1 MGQRLV
7 ITIKQNEDFIAE
19 GDKNFKNNN
28 FDTAVKY
35 YQDALQLVPN
45 DEITL
50 LKIGNIYKMKEENT
64 KAINYYQKAIIVNPD
79 YTDGWFNLGLAYANE
94 NNFIESQKS
103 FERVISLD
111 HDYNLGY
118 AYYALGRALELQ
130 GKTNEA
136 IKNYKL
142 FTKYN
147 NDKDMINTVQDQ
159 IKQLQQL

>member
-1 MGQRLV
+1 M
-7 ITIKQNEDFIAE
+7 
-19 GDKNFKNNN
+19 
-28 FDTAVKY
+28 
-35 YQDALQLVPN
+35 
-45 DEITL
+45 
-50 LKIGNIYKMKEENT
+50 
-64 KAINYYQKAIIVNPD
+64 
-79 YTDGWFNLGLAYANE
+79 AYANE

-103 FERVISLD
+103 FEKVIALD
-111 HDYNLGY
+111 NDYNLGY

-147 NDKDMINTVQDQ
+147 NDKEMINTVQDQ